1 MSTAV
6 SKEIERLKKM
16 IERKEA
22 EIKEHKELIEMWKK
36 QLTGGK

>member
-6 SKEIERLKKM
+6 NNEIARLKKM

-22 EIKEHKELIEMWKK
+22 EIKEHKELIQMWEK
-36 QLTGGK
+36 QLAEKK